1 MIIVINI
8 TKLTKSGSYSI
19 EMKKKMKADA
29 ATAQTTA
36 KNMTRMFVV
45 FEVFYTSIAGR
56 YYRSKYVFNELADAK
71 KFVQERLDEYLVW
84 TAEYHCI
91 DLNDQDDYDDFYECL
106 ETTNDDEEMIYG
118 LYPFDGDKNSLEYHI
133 MEVKMFNEAERY
145 QGLWCY

>member
-1 MIIVINI
+1 MKEEMN
-8 TKLTKSGSYSI
+8 TKVSGEEQI
-19 EMKKKMKADA
+19 A
-29 ATAQTTA
+29 ATTA
-36 KNMTRMFVV
+36 KEMNSIPTNAMFVV

-56 YYRSKYVFNELADAK
+56 EYRSKYVFNELADAK

>member
-1 MIIVINI
+1 MKQI
-8 TKLTKSGSYSI
+8 KKSP
-19 EMKKKMKADA
+19 DA
-29 ATAQTTA
+29 ATGTTTA
-36 KNMTRMFVV
+36 KEMNSNPANAMFVV
-45 FEVFYTSIAGR
+45 FEVFYTSIGGR
-56 YYRSKYVFNELADAK
+56 EYRSKCAFNELAAAK

-133 MEVKMFNEAERY
+133 MEVKMFNKAEKY
-145 QGLWCY
+145 EGLWCC